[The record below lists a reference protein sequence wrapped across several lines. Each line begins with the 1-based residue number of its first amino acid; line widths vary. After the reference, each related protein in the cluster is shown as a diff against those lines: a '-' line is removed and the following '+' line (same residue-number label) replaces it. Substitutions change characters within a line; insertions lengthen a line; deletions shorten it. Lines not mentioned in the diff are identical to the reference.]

1 MTEYQKVT
9 ITMVRTKK
17 YPKFNLLTNQWEWT
31 TLLSQTGAKS
41 TKKLYYSVN
50 PGSTGKHT
58 TGTPVQLYIW
68 YYRQTV
74 LFPIDVWHFPVNRI
88 NLFVDLLKV
97 PNQTEQQLVYN
108 QYIKDWFSFFLWTI
122 TLHSGIELSITI
134 TVCLLEVSKS
144 TKQCLASSDMK
155 IIPKSFFDCVEVSA
169 LPVCLSVCTTRL
181 CLVLNLT
188 LRFQKRHSMKVNLFK
203 KKSFLEF

>member
-50 PGSTGKHT
+50 PGSTGNYT

-108 QYIKDWFSFFLWTI
+108 QYMDDYFTLWNWTQYYNYSLLTRSQQVYKHNAKQAPIWKSYPNRFLI
-122 TLHSGIELSITI
+122 
-134 TVCLLEVSKS
+134 VSKYQLCPS
-144 TKQCLASSDMK
+144 
-155 IIPKSFFDCVEVSA
+155 VY
-169 LPVCLSVCTTRL
+169 LSVQRVC
-181 CLVLNLT
+181 V
-188 LRFQKRHSMKVNLFK
+188 
-203 KKSFLEF
+203 

>member
-9 ITMVRTKK
+9 ITMARTKK

-50 PGSTGKHT
+50 PGSTGNYT

-108 QYIKDWFSFFLWTI
+108 QYIEDWFSFFLWTI
-122 TLHSGIELSITI
+122 TLHSETELSITF

-144 TKQCLASSDMK
+144 TNTMLSKLRYENHTQIVFWLCRSISFVRLYICLYNAFVSSTKLD
-155 IIPKSFFDCVEVSA
+155 IAFPKK
-169 LPVCLSVCTTRL
+169 T
-181 CLVLNLT
+181 
-188 LRFQKRHSMKVNLFK
+188 
-203 KKSFLEF
+203 

>member
-50 PGSTGKHT
+50 PGSTGNYT

-108 QYIKDWFSFFLWTI
+108 SSYGRLLY
-122 TLHSGIELSITI
+122 TLELNS
-134 TVCLLEVSKS
+134 VLQLQFAYSKS
-144 TKQCLASSDMK
+144 ASLQTQC
-155 IIPKSFFDCVEVSA
+155 
-169 LPVCLSVCTTRL
+169 
-181 CLVLNLT
+181 
-188 LRFQKRHSMKVNLFK
+188 
-203 KKSFLEF
+203 

>member
-50 PGSTGKHT
+50 PGSTGNYT
-58 TGTPVQLYIW
+58 TGPLYSYIYGIIVKLYYSQSTSDIFPSTELIYLLTYLKFLIRQSSNLYI
-68 YYRQTV
+68 
-74 LFPIDVWHFPVNRI
+74 
-88 NLFVDLLKV
+88 
-97 PNQTEQQLVYN
+97 YN
-108 QYIKDWFSFFLWTI
+108 QYIEDWFSFFLWTI

-144 TKQCLASSDMK
+144 TNTMLSKLRYENHTQIVFWLCRSISFVRLFICLYNAFVSSTKLD
-155 IIPKSFFDCVEVSA
+155 IAFPKK
-169 LPVCLSVCTTRL
+169 T
-181 CLVLNLT
+181 
-188 LRFQKRHSMKVNLFK
+188 
-203 KKSFLEF
+203 

>member
-50 PGSTGKHT
+50 PGSTGNHT

-88 NLFVDLLKV
+88 NLFVDWLKV

-108 QYIKDWFSFFLWTI
+108 QYIEDWFSFFLWTI

-144 TKQCLASSDMK
+144 TNTMLSKLRYENHTQLVFWLCRSISFVRLFISLYNAFVSSTKLD
-155 IIPKSFFDCVEVSA
+155 IAFPKK
-169 LPVCLSVCTTRL
+169 T
-181 CLVLNLT
+181 
-188 LRFQKRHSMKVNLFK
+188 
-203 KKSFLEF
+203 